1 MGDPIVN
8 RPISGRANLSVSALA
23 TLGVLSCQ
31 ITGCQDTRLIGL
43 RYTFDGCPGSEVR
56 SLQVSVSDA
65 SGGKASADYDSVP
78 TNQGAT
84 LALHLP
90 SSLQGESRFDLTG
103 KDAEGC
109 VVARGNTTAD
119 LSMKRDAKDPS
130 QDIVAA
136 LQCLP
141 SKECGSPDPTLDPNR
156 APTHRWSLRCGS
168 NNNDLGSS
176 VAFDTI
182 GNVFVTGSFGGDTI
196 NCKFL
201 GAKDPKNELNR
212 LANGSFLIKLS
223 ADGEVLWGRRLGGLN
238 QMAQPSVFFPRATV
252 DEDGNAFIWGSVD
265 GVGPT
270 LEGAPASLASNQY
283 FIAKYSAD
291 GVFNWQQTSPYK
303 IQAISARKVSGR
315 PTVLIGG
322 FGGPGEV
329 VPGKSCGPA
338 SAAFMLQ
345 YDDDTAAGLQTPK
358 NPVIAC
364 FEGADCVVTRA
375 SLTAQGSTWTAYCS
389 RGAKWL
395 NDTTYSTS
403 VVSFMS
409 HLNATLTPQSHSDL
423 VGEPSSVSFVTVT
436 PQVPPMYALSAA
448 VDSSGQAFMI
458 GPSRPGVRDAA
469 LKLFPSKSSTSTAS
483 SNFSQI
489 DPAAVP
495 GFVEFDHDQHPLV
508 AGQIDRGRSYDL
520 FVTKYRNG
528 FATDQTSF
536 WPRSLVFVTGETQ
549 HPMGFAS
556 DRGRNRFAIVS
567 RTALD
572 PFDASPDKPGMKLL
586 PRARNGGTTA
596 ELLLVVMEPTP

>member
-1 MGDPIVN
+1 MGELSLSH
-8 RPISGRANLSVSALA
+8 PISGRAKRRGSVRAKLV
-23 TLGVLSCQ
+23 LLSCLSAA
-31 ITGCQDTRLIGL
+31 CQDTQLIGL
-43 RYTFDGCPGSEVR
+43 HYRFGGCPGSEVR
-56 SLQVSVSDA
+56 TLGVTVTDA
-65 SGGKASADYDSVP
+65 SGNKASVEYNPVP
-78 TNQGAT
+78 LDAQ
-84 LALHLP
+84 LALRLP
-90 SSLQGESRFDLTG
+90 TSLQGESRFDLAG
-103 KDAEGC
+103 KDADGC
-109 VVARGNTTAD
+109 VVARGSTTAD
-119 LSMKRDAKDPS
+119 LNMKRDANDPS
-130 QDIVAA
+130 QDIMAS

-141 SKECGSPDPTLDPNR
+141 SRECGNAPDPTLDPSR

-168 NNNDLGSS
+168 NNNDVGSS
-176 VAFDTI
+176 VAFDAI

-196 NCKFL
+196 SCKFL
-201 GAKDPKNELNR
+201 GAKDPKNELNK
-212 LANGSFLIKLS
+212 LASGSFLIKIS

-238 QMAQPSVFFPRATV
+238 QLAQPAVFFPRTTV

-270 LEGAPASLASNQY
+270 LDGAPASLASNQY

-291 GVFNWQQTSPYK
+291 GVFNWQQSSPYK
-303 IQAISARKVSGR
+303 IQAVSARRVSGK

-322 FGGPGEV
+322 WGGPGDV
-329 VPGKSCGPA
+329 VPGKSCGPPA

-345 YDDDTAAGLQTPK
+345 YDDDTAAGIQTPK
-358 NPVIAC
+358 NPLIRC
-364 FEGADCVVTRA
+364 FEGTDCIVTRA
-375 SLTAQGSTWTAYCS
+375 SLTAQGATWTAYCS
-389 RGAKWL
+389 RGARWL
-395 NDTTYSTS
+395 NDSGYAAS

-409 HLNATLTPQSHSDL
+409 HLDAALIPQGRSDPA
-423 VGEPSSVSFVTVT
+423 GEPSSVSFITIS
-436 PQVPPMYALSAA
+436 PPFPSMYALSAA

-483 SNFSQI
+483 VNFSQI

-508 AGQIDRGRSYDL
+508 AGQIDRGRSYDV

-528 FATDQTSF
+528 FATDQSSL
-536 WPRSLVFVTGETQ
+536 WKAPLVFVTGETQ

-572 PFDASPDKPGMKLL
+572 PFDASPDKPGTKLL